1 MVFRE
6 HDNSWV
12 RIVKHDAWLHLS
24 RVILDYRYDQLLM
37 SYINPDPAYWSVI
50 APLGMS
56 KLNMLKTGLFQV
68 LPRIVCCLLPIV
80 TNNN

>member
-56 KLNMLKTGLFQV
+56 KLNMLTENWFIPSTTTDSLLFTSDSQK
-68 LPRIVCCLLPIV
+68 
-80 TNNN
+80 